1 MEPRIHAGH
10 QEARAHAEEG
20 RDGAHE
26 HGDGRMAMW
35 TISRDATIR
44 AGTRWGLPRHAGD
57 ILEGVEVDVE
67 QLIERDGPEC
77 VWCGRELW
85 RRDLTLDHVVPRS
98 RGGHMTQENALLACR
113 SCNRRRGAR
122 PVDAYVRD
130 RLREGAEVDVDAVR
144 RSLTR
149 LAGSPRRAHREAA
162 ARQLQRLAT
171 V

>member
-1 MEPRIHAGH
+1 M
-10 QEARAHAEEG
+10 
-20 RDGAHE
+20 
-26 HGDGRMAMW
+26 
-35 TISRDATIR
+35 
-44 AGTRWGLPRHAGD
+44 
-57 ILEGVEVDVE
+57 EVDVE
-67 QLIERDGPEC
+67 QLIDRDGPEC

-130 RLREGAEVDVDAVR
+130 RLRDGAEGYVDAVR

-149 LAGSPRRAHREAA
+149 LACPPRGPPRRRPAPRPGGAPHPPAA
-162 ARQLQRLAT
+162 AAGHRLSGVARRSRRSARA
-171 V
+171 VSRRGSDAAGPP